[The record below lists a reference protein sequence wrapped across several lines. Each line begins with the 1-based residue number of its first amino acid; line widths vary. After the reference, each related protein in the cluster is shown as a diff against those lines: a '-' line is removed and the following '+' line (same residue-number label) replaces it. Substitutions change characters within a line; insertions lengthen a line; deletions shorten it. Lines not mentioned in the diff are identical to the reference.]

1 MKKEIDWSKEL
12 NNARRQLHRNKAA
25 IEATPMGTPA
35 SWSRPDYDKPL
46 IAPDPTAPE
55 TKIVGR
61 RLNIKNN
68 EEHTI
73 KSLFHNKKQSLN
85 ETVRLVDCLWLKND
99 YEHGNTRSIS
109 NLCSQQVCQ
118 R

>member
-35 SWSRPDYDKPL
+35 SWSRPDYNKPL

-61 RLNIKNN
+61 RLNK
-68 EEHTI
+68 
-73 KSLFHNKKQSLN
+73 KQRRAHNKVFVPQQKAKSKRDS
-85 ETVRLVDCLWLKND
+85 ET
-99 YEHGNTRSIS
+99 G
-109 NLCSQQVCQ
+109 
-118 R
+118 

>member
-12 NNARRQLHRNKAA
+12 NNARKQLYRNKAA

-55 TKIVGR
+55 TKIIGR
-61 RLNIKNN
+61 KL
-68 EEHTI
+68 
-73 KSLFHNKKQSLN
+73 NKKQRKAHNKVFVPQQKAKSKRDS
-85 ETVRLVDCLWLKND
+85 ETGGLPVAKK
-99 YEHGNTRSIS
+99 
-109 NLCSQQVCQ
+109 
-118 R
+118 

>member
-25 IEATPMGTPA
+25 IDATPMGTPA

-46 IAPDPTAPE
+46 ITPDPTAPE

-61 RLNIKNN
+61 RLNK
-68 EEHTI
+68 
-73 KSLFHNKKQSLN
+73 KQRRAHNKVFVPQQKAKSKRDS
-85 ETVRLVDCLWLKND
+85 ETGGLPVAKK
-99 YEHGNTRSIS
+99 
-109 NLCSQQVCQ
+109 
-118 R
+118 

>member
-1 MKKEIDWSKEL
+1 MKKEIDWYKEL

-61 RLNIKNN
+61 RLNK
-68 EEHTI
+68 
-73 KSLFHNKKQSLN
+73 KQRRAHNKVFVPQQKAKSKRDS
-85 ETVRLVDCLWLKND
+85 ETGGLPVAKK
-99 YEHGNTRSIS
+99 
-109 NLCSQQVCQ
+109 
-118 R
+118 

>member
-61 RLNIKNN
+61 RLNK
-68 EEHTI
+68 
-73 KSLFHNKKQSLN
+73 KQRRAHNKVFVPQQKAKSKRDS
-85 ETVRLVDCLWLKND
+85 ETGGLPVAKK
-99 YEHGNTRSIS
+99 
-109 NLCSQQVCQ
+109 
-118 R
+118 

>member
-12 NNARRQLHRNKAA
+12 AIASKQLNRNKSA
-25 IEATPMGTPA
+25 IESTTMGTPA

-61 RLNIKNN
+61 RLNKKQRR
-68 EEHTI
+68 E
-73 KSLFHNKKQSLN
+73 HNKVFVPQQKAKSKRDS
-85 ETVRLVDCLWLKND
+85 ETGGLPVAKK
-99 YEHGNTRSIS
+99 
-109 NLCSQQVCQ
+109 
-118 R
+118 

>member
-25 IEATPMGTPA
+25 IDATPMGTPA

-61 RLNIKNN
+61 RLNK
-68 EEHTI
+68 
-73 KSLFHNKKQSLN
+73 KQRRAHNKVFVPQQKAKSKRDS
-85 ETVRLVDCLWLKND
+85 ETGGLPVAKK
-99 YEHGNTRSIS
+99 
-109 NLCSQQVCQ
+109 
-118 R
+118 

>member
-1 MKKEIDWSKEL
+1 MTKEIDWSKEL
-12 NNARRQLHRNKAA
+12 NNARKQLNKNKAA

-61 RLNIKNN
+61 RLNK
-68 EEHTI
+68 
-73 KSLFHNKKQSLN
+73 KQRKAHNKAFVPQQKAKSRRDS
-85 ETVRLVDCLWLKND
+85 ETGGLPVVKK
-99 YEHGNTRSIS
+99 
-109 NLCSQQVCQ
+109 
-118 R
+118 

>member
-12 NNARRQLHRNKAA
+12 NNARKQLNRNKAA
-25 IEATPMGTPA
+25 IDATPMGTPS

-61 RLNIKNN
+61 RLN
-68 EEHTI
+68 
-73 KSLFHNKKQSLN
+73 KKQRRAQNKVFVPQQKRKSKLSS
-85 ETVRLVDCLWLKND
+85 ETGGLPVVKK
-99 YEHGNTRSIS
+99 
-109 NLCSQQVCQ
+109 
-118 R
+118 